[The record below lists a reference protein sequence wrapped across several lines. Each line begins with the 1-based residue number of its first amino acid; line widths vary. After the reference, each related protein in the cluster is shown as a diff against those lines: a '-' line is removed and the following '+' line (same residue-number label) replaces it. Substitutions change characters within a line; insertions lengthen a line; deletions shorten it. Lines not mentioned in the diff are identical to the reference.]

1 MCVVLVKFTCQ
12 QKCSSPQVLF
22 DQMGGWA
29 SGGGHWHSTQR
40 AANDFGLGAGTT
52 KPAKHLQP
60 SLAFHSPSL
69 CFHCPCALVQIMLLI
84 KQKKCFLKQ
93 WLSKIASQEEPN
105 QKGINPL
112 LHFTFPSRSSLPLCC
127 RHTSLYL
134 LFPTP
139 TPHPTLAK
147 KCNQV
152 LPLGCPMDLFYV
164 P

>member
-29 SGGGHWHSTQR
+29 TEGGHGHSTQR

-60 SLAFHSPSL
+60 SPAFHSPSL
-69 CFHCPCALVQIMLLI
+69 SFHCPCALVQIMLLI

-139 TPHPTLAK
+139 TPTPRPTLAK
-147 KCNQV
+147 K
-152 LPLGCPMDLFYV
+152 M
-164 P
+164 